1 MKRIFC
7 QIDKCL
13 ACRSC
18 EIACAVVHST
28 SKDLVKAVCETPAP
42 SRFIQVEAVDRN
54 GNLNPLRSIAL
65 QCRQCEEP
73 ACVKAC
79 ISGGMYKDEKSDTIV
94 NNPEKCVACWSCVM
108 VCPFGV
114 IIRHEGL
121 HKAMKCDQC
130 PDLEIPACV
139 KACPTKALQY
149 TEQVETE
156 KASI

>member
-1 MKRIFC
+1 
-7 QIDKCL
+7 
-13 ACRSC
+13 
-18 EIACAVVHST
+18 
-28 SKDLVKAVCETPAP
+28 
-42 SRFIQVEAVDRN
+42 
-54 GNLNPLRSIAL
+54 
-65 QCRQCEEP
+65 
-73 ACVKAC
+73 
-79 ISGGMYKDEKSDTIV
+79 
-94 NNPEKCVACWSCVM
+94 M

-156 KASI
+156 KASIKI